1 MVTFAVATTERSRCK
16 VVPHTQQ
23 PATTLAEFCNER
35 CGDIVQAT
43 LLEPVVASTHGFVHG
58 VLEAYCE
65 HHDLVLR
72 PDDLWL
78 AIMTQF
84 GLFVNGNANDLR
96 HALVT
101 HDGSKELVVEA
112 IGTLYSVNFGALST
126 RMVTHMEAH
135 LVDPNLKDWI
145 LPSFS
150 TTTTHDVIVGSV
162 VLMATMKSFFSYKY
176 VLRCGIPNVTL
187 LGTVR
192 DWEDVRRRLEK
203 LGTFGPRLARW
214 ASMLRRIVDQCIVAA
229 QGTPD
234 TDFWNRICTKIPGG
248 SGPTYITG
256 WISAFCVFD
265 RDGQW
270 QADKKPARYSDDE
283 LYDYP
288 YVDTEDI
295 PPGYLTVDAIIDDNG
310 VVHKAFLFAGHMAY
324 RVGDDETSIAPVL
337 SWAIALKNGPPPP
350 TSEKVSRRG

>member
-1 MVTFAVATTERSRCK
+1 MVTFAVANTERSRCK
-16 VVPHTQQ
+16 VVPRAQQ
-23 PATTLAEFCNER
+23 PATALEEFSNES

-43 LLEPVVASTHGFVHG
+43 VLEPVVASTHGFVHG
-58 VLEAYCE
+58 VLEAYCH

-84 GLFVNGNANDLR
+84 GLFVNANANDLR
-96 HALVT
+96 QSLVA

-112 IGTLYSVNFGALST
+112 IGTLYSVDFGALST
-126 RMVTHMEAH
+126 QMVTHMEAH
-135 LVDPNLKDWI
+135 LVDPSLKDWI

-150 TTTTHDVIVGSV
+150 TTTDDDVIVGSV

-187 LGTVR
+187 LGTTR
-192 DWEDVRRRLEK
+192 DWEDVRRRLER
-203 LGTFGPRLARW
+203 LGSFGPRLARW
-214 ASMLRRIVDQCIVAA
+214 ATMLRRIVDQCVAAA
-229 QGTPD
+229 QGAHD
-234 TDFWNRICTKIPGG
+234 TDFWNSICTKIPGG

-270 QADKKPARYSDDE
+270 QADKKPARSSDTSH
-283 LYDYP
+283 DYP

-295 PPGYLTVDAIIDDNG
+295 PPGYLTVDATIDDNG
-310 VVHKAFLFAGHMAY
+310 VLHKAFLFAGHMAY
-324 RVGDDETSIAPVL
+324 RIGDDEASIAPVL

-350 TSEKVSRRG
+350 TKTASRRK